1 MSIVFVDNV
10 DSTYTSEKRIC
21 LSVCYYDLTN
31 GVTNSVLSYLAC
43 SFGAIQSTHS
53 ERYPLS
59 ETVVKGSFC
68 SNTENPAWFK
78 SDH

>member
-1 MSIVFVDNV
+1 MSFVFVDNV
-10 DSTYTSEKRIC
+10 DSTNTCEKIIC
-21 LSVCYYDLTN
+21 LSFCYYDLTN

-59 ETVVKGSFC
+59 ETLVKGSFC

-78 SDH
+78 PGR

>member
-1 MSIVFVDNV
+1 MTPKDLSNVNCVRREGRHTPERKEFV
-10 DSTYTSEKRIC
+10 
-21 LSVCYYDLTN
+21 

-43 SFGAIQSTHS
+43 SFGANQSTHS

-59 ETVVKGSFC
+59 ETLVKGSFC
-68 SNTENPAWFK
+68 SNTENPVWFK